1 MNKIQKKRTLLQEI
15 NRRYIQEQKKLK
27 KKGFRLKTRLIL
39 TIALPIL
46 LVLISAK
53 AAQTFIRIKV
63 RELFAKP
70 LPEKVPDEPSQPVAV
85 PKVPVETEV
94 LHPEPVSEEK

>member
-15 NRRYIQEQKKLK
+15 NYKYIQEQKKLK
-27 KKGFRLKTRLIL
+27 KKGFRLKTRLML

-46 LVLISAK
+46 LVLISVK

-70 LPEKVPDEPSQPVAV
+70 LPEKMSDEPSQPVTV
-85 PKVPVETEV
+85 PKTPVKTEII
-94 LHPEPVSEEK
+94 HPERIFKEK

>member
-15 NRRYIQEQKKLK
+15 NYKYIQEQKKLK
-27 KKGFRLKTRLIL
+27 KKRFRLKTRLML

-46 LVLISAK
+46 LVLISVK

-70 LPEKVPDEPSQPVAV
+70 LPEKVSGKPSQPVPV
-85 PKVPVETEV
+85 PKEPVETEI
-94 LHPEPVSEEK
+94 LHPEPVSKEK